1 MKFSAE
7 EIESAIHPPEKKFV
21 RLSVARN
28 KADQFARHV

>member
-7 EIESAIHPPEKKFV
+7 EIESAIHPPEKV
-21 RLSVARN
+21 RRLSVARN